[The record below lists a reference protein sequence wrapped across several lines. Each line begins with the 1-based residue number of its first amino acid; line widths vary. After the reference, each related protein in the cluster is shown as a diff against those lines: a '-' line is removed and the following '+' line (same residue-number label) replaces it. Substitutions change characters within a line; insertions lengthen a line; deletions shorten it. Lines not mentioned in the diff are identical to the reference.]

1 MTKIFSVLIFLGLNC
16 WSLETYSKVIYEQY
30 SLTPEVTI
38 RIEGAITFKD
48 LEDFKEAIKK
58 LDDSMKTLHMD
69 SVQLNSRGGSG
80 VAGRGIGRII
90 RARKLNT
97 YLAADSN
104 CASACVDILIAG
116 VQRYAFGN
124 VRVHRST
131 FIGESYGDDE
141 VEGFVSESQKTS
153 EEYVRSM
160 GISVLLAD
168 AMQSTESWR
177 IRQLTELEKHQW
189 QVFGTDRVTEEILFN
204 QIARSRYISRDEFI
218 DIFKSHYDE
227 CIDQAKDFKVTV
239 YDCAKS
245 LNHKPQNWLE
255 KSVRA
260 MNNWLNRL
268 NGVDQIPATF
278 LERVEYL
285 EGKIRI
291 GDLYQRPMLIKEII
305 DLKSPSSSGQ
315 TPFSK
320 AVVDQME
327 STNIWWV
334 SKNKINV
341 LLNNPTDRPVK
352 NVVFTLSE
360 TGCKGGGKKRA
371 FSFDLPTPL
380 EAQNSV
386 IYNGELPIAY
396 DKVYGK
402 GQRCGLVEGA
412 KY

>member
-1 MTKIFSVLIFLGLNC
+1 MTKILSVLIFLGLNC
-16 WSLETYSKVIYEQY
+16 GALKAYAKVIYEQY

-58 LDDSMKTLHMD
+58 LDDSKKLIHMD
-69 SVQLNSRGGSG
+69 SVQLNSRGGSV
-80 VAGRGIGRII
+80 VAAREIGRII

-116 VQRYAFGN
+116 LHRYAFGN

-131 FIGESYGDDE
+131 FVGESYGDDE
-141 VEGFVSESQKTS
+141 VKGFVSESQKTNQ
-153 EEYVRSM
+153 EYVRSM
-160 GISVLLAD
+160 GVSLLLAD
-168 AMQSTESWR
+168 AIESTESWR
-177 IRQLTELEKHQW
+177 IRQLTELEKHHW
-189 QVFGTDRVTEEILFN
+189 QVFGTDGATEDVLFN
-204 QIARSRYISRDEFI
+204 QIARSRYISREEFI

-227 CIDQAKDFKVTV
+227 CIDQSKDFKVTV

-245 LNHKPQNWLE
+245 MNHKPKNWLE

-268 NGVDQIPATF
+268 NGIDQIPTTF
-278 LERVEYL
+278 MERVEYL
-285 EGKIRI
+285 EGQIRI
-291 GDLYQRPMLIKEII
+291 GDLYQRPMLIKEIT
-305 DLKSPSSSGQ
+305 DSTSPSISGQ
-315 TPFSK
+315 TSVKK
-320 AVVDQME
+320 ADVEQIE

-334 SKNKINV
+334 SKNKINIF
-341 LLNNPTDRPVK
+341 LKNPADRPLK

-360 TGCKGGGKKRA
+360 TGCKGSGKKRA

-386 IYNGELPIAY
+386 IYAGELPIAY

>member
-1 MTKIFSVLIFLGLNC
+1 MTKIFSALIFLGMTC
-16 WSLETYSKVIYEQY
+16 CSLDTYAKVIYEQY
-30 SLTPEVTI
+30 SLTPEVSI

-58 LDDSMKTLHMD
+58 LDDSKKTLHMD

-80 VAGRGIGRII
+80 VAARGIGRII

-97 YLAADSN
+97 YLATDSN

-116 VQRYAFGN
+116 MQRYAFGN

-131 FIGESYGDDE
+131 FIGESLGDDE
-141 VEGFVSESQKTS
+141 VEGFVSESQRTN

-189 QVFGTDRVTEEILFN
+189 QLFGTDRVTEEILFN
-204 QIARSRYISRDEFI
+204 KIARSRHLSREEFI

-227 CIDQAKDFKVTV
+227 CIDQTKDFKVTV
-239 YDCAKS
+239 YDCAKL
-245 LNHKPQNWLE
+245 LNHKPKNWLE

-260 MNNWLNRL
+260 MKNWLNRL
-268 NGVDQIPATF
+268 NGVDQIPETF

-285 EGKIRI
+285 EDKIKI
-291 GDLYQRPMLIKEII
+291 GDLYQRPMFIKEIT
-305 DLKSPSSSGQ
+305 DSKSPSISGQ
-315 TPFSK
+315 TSFNK

-341 LLNNPTDRPVK
+341 LLNNPADRPVK

-360 TGCKGGGKKRA
+360 TGCKGGREKRA

-386 IYNGELPIAY
+386 IYTGELPIAY
-396 DKVYGK
+396 DKAFGK